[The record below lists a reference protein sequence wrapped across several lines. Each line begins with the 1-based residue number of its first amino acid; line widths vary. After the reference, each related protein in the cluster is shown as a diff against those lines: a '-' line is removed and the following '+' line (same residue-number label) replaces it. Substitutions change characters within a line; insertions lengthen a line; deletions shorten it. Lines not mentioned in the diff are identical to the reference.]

1 VNATGGNTR
10 WLQVPGDPRNYYIAR
25 MDWGRNSGEVI
36 LQHLNRLQNVL
47 QVMAGDAQTGRVRT
61 ILTDKDDAWIDIQ
74 NDTLQ
79 WLDGGKS
86 FLWISEHDG
95 WRHAYLARADG
106 NSLQLITKGDFD
118 IINIEAVDEQHGWL
132 YFSASPENATQRY
145 LYRTKIS
152 GGEPER
158 LTPATQPGTHSYTV
172 GPGAVWAFHTYS
184 DINTPP
190 QIDLIHLP
198 DHKPAR
204 MLAENAGVRSRVK
217 ELDTRPAEFIKVNI
231 GEGTSLDGWI
241 MKPPGFDSRKKY
253 PVLIYVYGEP
263 AAQTVVD
270 RWASRNYL
278 WHQMLAQHGYIVMS
292 FDNRGTPAP
301 KGRAWRKIV
310 YRKIGVLAPEDQ
322 AAATKV
328 VQSWPYVDPKRIA
341 IWGWSGGGSMTL
353 NQMFRYPEIYQV
365 GMSVA
370 PVSDQRFYDT
380 IYQERYMGLPQD
392 NGADY
397 RRGSPITYAS
407 ALKGKLLIVHG
418 SGDDNV
424 HYKNT
429 ETLVNTLIAAK
440 KQFTMMEYP
449 NRRHDIS
456 QGEGTTRHLY
466 ELLTRFLEENL
477 PVAVETR

>member
-1 VNATGGNTR
+1 
-10 WLQVPGDPRNYYIAR
+10 

-47 QVMAGDAQTGRVRT
+47 QVMAGNAQTGRVRT

-79 WLDGGKS
+79 WLDGGKN

-95 WRHAYLARADG
+95 WRHAYLASADG

-132 YFSASPENATQRY
+132 YFTASPENATQRY
-145 LYRTKIS
+145 LYRTKLI

-190 QIDLIHLP
+190 QINLIHLP

-217 ELDTRPAEFIKVNI
+217 ELDTRPAEFVKVDI
-231 GEGTSLDGWI
+231 GDGTSLDGWI
-241 MKPPGFDSRKKY
+241 MKPPGFDSSRKY

-263 AAQTVVD
+263 AAQTVLD

-322 AAATKV
+322 AAATRV
-328 VQSWPYVDPKRIA
+328 VHPKPMAMRIPVR
-341 IWGWSGGGSMTL
+341 ISGSAAGITTWRTTCHG
-353 NQMFRYPEIYQV
+353 
-365 GMSVA
+365 VA
-370 PVSDQRFYDT
+370 P
-380 IYQERYMGLPQD
+380 IE
-392 NGADY
+392 
-397 RRGSPITYAS
+397 
-407 ALKGKLLIVHG
+407 
-418 SGDDNV
+418 
-424 HYKNT
+424 
-429 ETLVNTLIAAK
+429 
-440 KQFTMMEYP
+440 
-449 NRRHDIS
+449 
-456 QGEGTTRHLY
+456 
-466 ELLTRFLEENL
+466 
-477 PVAVETR
+477 